1 MPETKPKRSRKRAA
15 RRKLRV
21 LVMMHEDL
29 VPPDALDGMDDAAVD
44 AIRTEYDVC
53 AALTRMGHD
62 VHKLGLH
69 DELRPLRQGL
79 RDVEPHVV
87 FNLLEEFH
95 GEAMYD
101 HHVVSYLELA
111 RAAYT
116 GCNPRGLVL
125 GRDKALSKKIL
136 AYHRI
141 RVPQFAVA
149 RRGRKLRRPRRLS
162 FPLIVK
168 PLSEEGSLGISE
180 ASVVH
185 NDDKLAERV
194 AFIHASIGTDAIVE
208 QFIDGRELYSAVLG
222 NHMLTVFPTWELDFE
237 HIRADAPRIATRR
250 VKFDTKLQERRQVV
264 WRKAELDDELQRTIA
279 KTSKRIYR
287 ALGFSGYARI
297 DYRLQDTGELYFL
310 EANPNPDIADYEEF
324 AGSAGAAGVEYEPL
338 LQKILTLG
346 IGWRTPGG

>member
-1 MPETKPKRSRKRAA
+1 
-15 RRKLRV
+15 
-21 LVMMHEDL
+21 MMHEDL
-29 VPPDALDGMDDAAVD
+29 IPPDSIEGMSEAEVQP
-44 AIRTEYDVC
+44 IKTEYDVC
-53 AALTRMGHD
+53 AALTRLGHD

-69 DELRPLRQGL
+69 DELKLLRRALSEVQ
-79 RDVEPHVV
+79 PHVV

-141 RVPQFAVA
+141 RVPHFAVVQ
-149 RRGRKLRRPRRLS
+149 RGRKLRRPRRLE

-185 NDDKLAERV
+185 NDEKLAERI
-194 AFIHASIGTDAIVE
+194 AFIHESIGSDAIVE

-222 NHMLTVFPTWELDFE
+222 NHLLTVFPAWELDFD
-237 HIRADAPRIATRR
+237 HIRPDAPRIATRR
-250 VKFDTKLQERRQVV
+250 VKFDAKLQERRQVE
-264 WRKAELDDELQRTIA
+264 WRQADVSDAMQRDIA
-279 KTSKRIYR
+279 RISKRIYK

-297 DYRLQDTGELYFL
+297 DYRLSKTGELYFL
-310 EANPNPDIADYEEF
+310 EANPNPDIGDWEEYASAAAVAGFDYD
-324 AGSAGAAGVEYEPL
+324 PL
-338 LQKILTLG
+338 IQKMVTLG
-346 IGWRTPGG
+346 VAWREPGRTR